1 MKISIEDCEEILDLK
16 LSVEAKKIVNDKNFE
31 DEFADSEEYNVGL
44 IKFVNFLTEY
54 KKESGPE
61 YQKIWE
67 KGWQEN
73 LDLFISTGELSD
85 LVPKFVRK
93 KELIRFKGRWISPVD
108 AEFETNFVMVL
119 RDAIF
124 RQNFSESSSI
134 WEFGSGTGLNLVHLS
149 RLFPDKQLFGCDWAK
164 PSVQILEELNKKL
177 KLGIKGFQFDLFHPN
192 KQILGE
198 IPNNSGLFTIGTMEQ
213 LGQNY
218 QPILDFILDSNF
230 KRIVH
235 IETNFEL
242 YNENNFLDYLSKKY
256 IVKRNWL
263 RGYFS
268 TLRDLEEIGK
278 IKILQ
283 ERKTFGS
290 FFHDGYTVTV
300 WENLNV

>member
-1 MKISIEDCEEILDLK
+1 VKISVEDFEEILDLK
-16 LSVEAKKIVNDKNFE
+16 LSAEAKKIVNEKNFE
-31 DEFADSEEYNVGL
+31 YEFADPQEHRLGL
-44 IKFVNFLTEY
+44 MKFVNFLTEY

-61 YQKIWE
+61 YQELWE

-73 LDLFISTGELSD
+73 LDAFISSGELRD
-85 LVPKFVRK
+85 LIPKFVRK
-93 KELIRFKGRWISPVD
+93 KELIRFNGKWISPVN

-124 RQNFSESSSI
+124 RQNFDESSSI

-149 RLFPDKQLFGCDWAK
+149 KIFPDKKLFGCDWAI
-164 PSVQILEELNKKL
+164 PSVQILVELNKKL
-177 KLGIKGFQFDLFHPN
+177 NLDIQGFQFDLFNPN
-192 KQILGE
+192 REFLGKISE
-198 IPNNSGLFTIGTMEQ
+198 NSGLFTIGTMEQ

-218 QPILDFILDSNF
+218 QAILDFILASNF

-235 IETNFEL
+235 IETNYEL
-242 YNENNFLDYLSKKY
+242 YDENNFLDYLAKKY

-268 TLRDLEEIGK
+268 ALRGLEKNGK
-278 IKILQ
+278 IRIIQ

-290 FFHDGYTVTV
+290 FYHDGYSVTV